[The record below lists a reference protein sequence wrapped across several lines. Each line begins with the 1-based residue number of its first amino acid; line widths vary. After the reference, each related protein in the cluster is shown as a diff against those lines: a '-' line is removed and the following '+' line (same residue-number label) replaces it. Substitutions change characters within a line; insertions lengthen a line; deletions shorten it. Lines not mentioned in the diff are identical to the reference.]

1 MPRLLSFFFALS
13 HLTPADST
21 ALPHHHRNPIDRLI
35 FFGDS
40 YTDQSRAHSI
50 ANGTYPGKD
59 YQQVYPPA
67 DTAASGGF
75 QWP

>member
-1 MPRLLSFFFALS
+1 MRRLQSFLLALY
-13 HLTPADST
+13 HLTLVNSA
-21 ALPHHHRNPIDRLI
+21 ALRHRRHPIDRLI

-40 YTDQSRAHSI
+40 YTDQSRSHSI
-50 ANGTYPGKD
+50 SNGTYPGKD